1 MVQIIIIRVTA
12 ATAVMIIMNQ
22 IITSPDAM
30 NRVLYVTFT
39 HLHYMNQFAVTPLAA
54 LISSIKKFF
63 FFKTNGKLTVQV
75 EDYDS
80 EVIQG
85 SCVSA
90 LASCCTIPY
99 KSHLVEFAGHLGVLL
114 L

>member
-1 MVQIIIIRVTA
+1 M
-12 ATAVMIIMNQ
+12 
-22 IITSPDAM
+22 
-30 NRVLYVTFT
+30 
-39 HLHYMNQFAVTPLAA
+39 VTPLAA
-54 LISSIKKFF
+54 LISSVKNFF

-75 EDYDS
+75 RDYDS
-80 EVIQG
+80 EVMQG

-99 KSHLVEFAGHLGVLL
+99 KSHLVEFAGQLGVLL